1 MPTLLPAVDEAPRD
15 DASVSG
21 GDRRLDAGPLV
32 ADGVMMRSEADLDGV
47 DAVATVVVNGAHAV
61 VVCCGLDNLT
71 SFNKT
76 R

>member
-32 ADGVMMRSEADLDGV
+32 ADGVMSAEADLDGV
-47 DAVATVVVNGAHAV
+47 DAVATVAVNGAHAV

-71 SFNKT
+71 SFNET